1 MSLWHN
7 YLHRVFGLP
16 SNPSIRASLD
26 EVGRRFQYDLKTKS
40 KTFIFKNC
48 PFLNM
53 LCSLLLSHLP
63 QCKSTFLIEL
73 NVAWRFWWC
82 WNLRKQHCTSTGL
95 WTFNF
100 SNKFSTLLLVE
111 FVSSV
116 TLKSKFCKINLRFVA
131 ETVVTRIEDV
141 LGPATSSSGRTE
153 METKKRF

>member
-1 MSLWHN
+1 MLEKMSLWHN

-73 NVAWRFWWC
+73 NAAWRFWWC

-100 SNKFSTLLLVE
+100 SNKFSTLLDSRICQFSNAKV
-111 FVSSV
+111 
-116 TLKSKFCKINLRFVA
+116 KILQN
-131 ETVVTRIEDV
+131 
-141 LGPATSSSGRTE
+141 
-153 METKKRF
+153 